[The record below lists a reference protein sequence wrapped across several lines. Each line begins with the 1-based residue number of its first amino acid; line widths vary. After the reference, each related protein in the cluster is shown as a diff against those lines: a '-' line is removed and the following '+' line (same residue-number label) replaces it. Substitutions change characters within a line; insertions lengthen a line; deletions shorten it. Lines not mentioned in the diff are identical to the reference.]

1 MEILVRSSSGHW
13 QQLLEAGINI
23 TGNLHEG
30 PIGVN
35 TLHLARSSVLEIVTS
50 DDIFL
55 SHHHTLKI
63 NWFSFEFLDC
73 IFQCNT

>member
-50 DDIFL
+50 DDIF
-55 SHHHTLKI
+55 
-63 NWFSFEFLDC
+63 
-73 IFQCNT
+73 